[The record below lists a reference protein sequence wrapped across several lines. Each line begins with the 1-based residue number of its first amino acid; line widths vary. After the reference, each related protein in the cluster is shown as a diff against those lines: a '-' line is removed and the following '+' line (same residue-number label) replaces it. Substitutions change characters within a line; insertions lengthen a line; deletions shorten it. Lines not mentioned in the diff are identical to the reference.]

1 MNDCFDHKRRRP
13 SSLKTAAQFMMG
25 MGLAVCRT
33 HVCFDRD
40 RLDISGRADNC
51 DCAVGKARQLDRPA
65 FKIRED
71 DTLCAHIAVNGHH
84 QKPRIDPIEKNRAVL
99 LVKIN
104 FGRTIRHA
112 RKEDIS
118 MTAKHAAPH
127 GAERLKSETISVD

>member
-1 MNDCFDHKRRRP
+1 MAWGKAGLLPGGGQRGGKFLMNDCFDHKRRRP

-71 DTLCAHIAVNGHH
+71 DTL
-84 QKPRIDPIEKNRAVL
+84 
-99 LVKIN
+99 
-104 FGRTIRHA
+104 
-112 RKEDIS
+112 
-118 MTAKHAAPH
+118 
-127 GAERLKSETISVD
+127 